1 MSRFPERSS
10 VHGAGRCDGW
20 GPRLDGGRGRRG
32 CDGEGLEGRY
42 FWGLRVCVWW
52 MMDRYYGGMGEERRE
67 ERLGGKD
74 GLGRDIEGDSGG
86 VSMDRVD
93 IL

>member
-1 MSRFPERSS
+1 
-10 VHGAGRCDGW
+10 
-20 GPRLDGGRGRRG
+20 
-32 CDGEGLEGRY
+32 
-42 FWGLRVCVWW
+42 